1 MQLNSTTTFRS
12 LLALAAS
19 LLALQPVAKAQLTF
33 TVNEFT
39 TDTLSITINAGSL
52 LTTDGCYSP
61 YADTLSLVDPA
72 GFNTGWAND
81 NQSISSGGASFGSLA
96 FESALAWQDWNDQF
110 GDYLVFT
117 WAGDLSTAGNLAS
130 SQTFVFNSPGL
141 FNPDNVH
148 TWDLYWGDPVF
159 QATLQSTGDA
169 VTGGGSAPVSAVP
182 EPGTYAALAGLAA
195 LGFAVRGRRRTAST
209 TAVCSA

>member
-19 LLALQPVAKAQLTF
+19 LLALLPAAKAQLSF

-52 LTTDGCYSP
+52 LTTDTAFLYP
-61 YADTLSLVDPA
+61 QALILVDPA
-72 GFNTGWAND
+72 GDNASWANR
-81 NQSISSGGASFGSLA
+81 SLVSPSTGASFGTRA
-96 FESALAWQDWNDQF
+96 FDSARIEPDYTWQY
-110 GDYLVFT
+110 GDYIMF
-117 WAGDLSTAGNLAS
+117 WWSDDLSTAGNLTS
-130 SQTFVFNSPGL
+130 SPTFVFNSPGL
-141 FNPDNVH
+141 FTPGNVH
-148 TWDLYWGDPVF
+148 TWGLYWGDPRY
-159 QATLQSTGDA
+159 ASTLQSTGDA

-195 LGFAVRGRRRTAST
+195 LGFAVRDRRRTAST
-209 TAVCSA
+209 AAARSA